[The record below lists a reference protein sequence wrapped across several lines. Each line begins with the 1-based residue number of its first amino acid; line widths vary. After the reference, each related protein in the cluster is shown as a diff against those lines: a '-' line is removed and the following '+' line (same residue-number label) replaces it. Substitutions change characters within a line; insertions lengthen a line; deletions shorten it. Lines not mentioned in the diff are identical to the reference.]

1 MTGIAIMKLTRLL
14 SFGALI
20 PGLFLAQYPAMAVP
34 GWAQT
39 WKHISLPPGSC
50 ISYVDQAIKQV
61 TGSGGTFDKIS
72 DTTYLMTTYPQGTTG
87 VFLYCVSNPN
97 RYYGYPTSTL
107 LIVAFSDN
115 GSGEAVYWRDRLNNA
130 VGSYSTSLPN
140 STKLPAN
147 LNGSVPHTPSHS
159 R

>member
-1 MTGIAIMKLTRLL
+1 MKLAHLL
-14 SFGALI
+14 SFGSLI

-50 ISYVDQAIKQV
+50 ISYVDQAIQQV
-61 TGSGGTFDKIS
+61 TGNGGTFDKIS

-87 VFLYCVSNPN
+87 VFLYCVHNPQLACKA
-97 RYYGYPTSTL
+97 PTSTL

-115 GSGEAVYWRDRLNNA
+115 GSGEAVYWRDKLNTA
-130 VGSYSTSLPN
+130 VGQPQYIDCGSRIIPVNKPN
-140 STKLPAN
+140 RSA
-147 LNGSVPHTPSHS
+147 PHTPSHS